1 MTPSKRGRWLVLAAG
16 VTLLS
21 LVAFVGLRMWWSA
34 GEAADRANW
43 QIVQSQTAW
52 VPGHLS
58 ATPRE
63 VIEPCSQSL
72 HLGAVTWTAEQG
84 VTAQQIAQAQTR
96 MVHDGWSQRSEDASS
111 VVLTKEFDGRVA
123 EVELVKPSRSIDGN
137 AVASLMLPA
146 KFCGL

>member
-1 MTPSKRGRWLVLAAG
+1 MTGNPSGPMNLAENPLPRSHAHGR
-16 VTLLS
+16 
-21 LVAFVGLRMWWSA
+21 R
-34 GEAADRANW
+34 
-43 QIVQSQTAW
+43 Q
-52 VPGHLS
+52 
-58 ATPRE
+58 
-63 VIEPCSQSL
+63 
-72 HLGAVTWTAEQG
+72 WTAEQG